1 MDIHVDA
8 ETRQE
13 EASPATAVRGTGGV
27 GREALRRRQP
37 TLGVGWLEGGV
48 WRAHPLALHHQQLLL
63 QLQLLQHQLL
73 LLLHHAHELL
83 LLLLLLLLHLLL
95 LLQHAH
101 EFLLLLLHLL
111 LQHMEAQLTRR

>member
-83 LLLLLLLLHLLL
+83 LLLQHVHELLL
-95 LLQHAH
+95 LLQHVH
-101 EFLLLLLHLL
+101 ELLLLLLHLL

>member
-48 WRAHPLALHHQQLLL
+48 WRAHLLALHHHLLL
-63 QLQLLQHQLL
+63 R
-73 LLLHHAHELL
+73 LLHHAHELL
-83 LLLLLLLLHLLL
+83 VVLLLLLLLHLLL

-101 EFLLLLLHLL
+101 ELLLLLLLHLL
-111 LQHMEAQLTRR
+111 LQHLEAQLTRR